1 MDISAMGSMGSMS
14 MQGMQGMQRMQR
26 PDAAEASSNFIKEL
40 DSDGDGQ
47 LSSTEFSIGDG
58 ATESAE
64 AFDVLDTNEDGFVS
78 QEELES
84 DMQSHMN
91 AMKVRFEA
99 SGLGGMAS
107 GSNTESYQ
115 QLLDMVGNKTE
126 EDKAS
131 GTEAYRQMQDGMY
144 GAGSYGEQ
152 SFSSGLSIRA

>member
-1 MDISAMGSMGSMS
+1 MDISAIGSMGSMMS
-14 MQGMQGMQRMQR
+14 MQGMQGMQK
-26 PDAAEASSNFIKEL
+26 PDAAEASSEFINEL

-58 ATESAE
+58 ATESTE

-78 QEELES
+78 QEELEA
-84 DMQSHMN
+84 DMQSQMN
-91 AMKVRFEA
+91 AMKARFDA

-107 GSNTESYQ
+107 SSNTESYQ

-126 EDKAS
+126 DDKAS
-131 GTEAYRQMQDGMY
+131 GTEAYRQMQDGMHDA
-144 GAGSYGEQ
+144 GAYGEQ